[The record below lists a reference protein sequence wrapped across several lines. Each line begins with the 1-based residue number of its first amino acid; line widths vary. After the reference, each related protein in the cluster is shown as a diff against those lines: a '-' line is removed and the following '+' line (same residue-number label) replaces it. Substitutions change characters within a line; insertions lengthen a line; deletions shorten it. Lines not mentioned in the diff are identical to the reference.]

1 MLSAQPTHISD
12 YAPCFSFTL
21 LSLVLLARAAQA
33 FAHVHKALG
42 RAHGQ
47 ANDSPGDTSTSR
59 VSRHHRR
66 WYCWH
71 EQDTSLYMCT
81 RHWSELTDRQPTMQT
96 SLMSVMSSESRLLHD
111 PLRRLPPAVWPHEV
125 QVRGRGAC
133 TESRMSVLLDNSQ
146 RAAIKHKSVST
157 EKSRLLLVEHC
168 LLKQATCH
176 FVGFR
181 QLPS

>member
-47 ANDSPGDTSTSR
+47 ANHSPGDTSTSR
-59 VSRHHRR
+59 VSRHHCR
-66 WYCWH
+66 WYCWL

-81 RHWSELTDRQPTMQT
+81 RHWSELTDRRATDTGRLGST
-96 SLMSVMSSESRLLHD
+96 SCCRASCQSCR
-111 PLRRLPPAVWPHEV
+111 
-125 QVRGRGAC
+125 VRADSC
-133 TESRMSVLLDNSQ
+133 TTLCED
-146 RAAIKHKSVST
+146 
-157 EKSRLLLVEHC
+157 C
-168 LLKQATCH
+168 
-176 FVGFR
+176 R
-181 QLPS
+181 QQHGLTKYKFEAGDLAPNHGCPSC